1 MEITLPRS
9 YKELKTCIEIYY
21 KYNEGGLL
29 PQDFKAS
36 LDSLYKH
43 VSKGDFLF
51 IIRDKEEIVAWI
63 LAIIHKP
70 GSMAERVVQQIF
82 YGSKLTGV
90 KAVKALKL
98 AHKALVDLA
107 SYKKIRYVFS
117 CSSHQDFNLQLC
129 RILEKDGWQTEG
141 YFALYKLPDRVVPP
155 KGKTL
160 GDTFR
165 IKQKLAKS

>member
-1 MEITLPRS
+1 MELTLPRN
-9 YKELKTCIEIYY
+9 YKELRTCIEIYY

-29 PQDFKAS
+29 PQDFNAS

-70 GSMAERVVQQIF
+70 DSMSEKVVQQIF
-82 YGSKLTGV
+82 YGSKLTGI
-90 KAVKALKL
+90 KAVKALRI
-98 AHKALVDLA
+98 AHKALVELA
-107 SYKKIRYVFS
+107 IHKKIKYVFS
-117 CSSHQDFNLQLC
+117 CSSHQDSHLQLC

-141 YFALYKLPDRVVPP
+141 YFALYRVSDRLVPP

-165 IKQKLAKS
+165 LRQKLAK